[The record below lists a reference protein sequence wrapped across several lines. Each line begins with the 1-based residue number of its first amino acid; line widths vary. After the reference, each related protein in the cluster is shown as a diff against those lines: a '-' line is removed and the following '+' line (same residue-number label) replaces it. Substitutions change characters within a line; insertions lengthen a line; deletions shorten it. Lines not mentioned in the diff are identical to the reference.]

1 MTNRGASGHEPPS
14 TDPRGSSVMEQQ
26 TNQPSISQGNIT
38 ISQSNCKKVFITRD
52 YSIGCGVKFQE
63 KLPTELEG
71 RIDIEKFEYLVRN
84 LNNLYAGLI
93 LNT

>member
-1 MTNRGASGHEPPS
+1 
-14 TDPRGSSVMEQQ
+14 MEQQ
-26 TNQPSISQGNIT
+26 QANQPSISQGNIT

-71 RIDIEKFEYLVRN
+71 RIDIDKFEYMVRN
-84 LNNLYAGLI
+84 LNNLYAGWQ
-93 LNT
+93 